1 MCDDPEP
8 GERETDERELLRK
21 IYREFN
27 AKNIEAVLA
36 HMHAAVDWPNGMEGG
51 RVNGHDE
58 VRDYW
63 TRQFQVV
70 DPHVDPVEIE
80 PDEEGRI
87 VVTVH
92 QVIRN
97 LEGKVLVDQT
107 VHHAYKFRGGLIVR
121 MDIE

>member
-1 MCDDPEP
+1 MCDEPEP
-8 GERETDERELLRK
+8 GERETDERELLRT

-27 AKNIEAVLA
+27 ARNIEAVLA
-36 HMHAAVDWPNGMEGG
+36 HLHPAVDWPNGMEGG
-51 RVNGHDE
+51 RVYGHDE

-63 TRQFQVV
+63 TRQFHIVN
-70 DPHVDPVEIE
+70 PHVEPVEIE
-80 PDEEGRI
+80 PDDEDRM

-97 LEGKVLVDQT
+97 LEGKVLADQMI
-107 VHHAYKFRGGLIVR
+107 HHAYKFRDGQIAR